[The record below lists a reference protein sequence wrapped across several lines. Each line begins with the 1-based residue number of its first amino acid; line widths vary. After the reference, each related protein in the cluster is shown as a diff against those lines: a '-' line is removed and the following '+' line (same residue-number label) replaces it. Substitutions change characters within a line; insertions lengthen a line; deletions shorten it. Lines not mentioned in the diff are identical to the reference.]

1 MFVFSSKLHLKIK
14 GCSKKVEPWSFWECY
29 EKKEKKKETFKFS
42 LTSSKTP

>member
-29 EKKEKKKETFKFS
+29 EKKEKKKRD
-42 LTSSKTP
+42 LQILIDQL